1 MRISWPMN
9 HPQKSHGADDNKASL
24 RFAVTK
30 VLSVFANRFQGRLA
44 QAPQLRL
51 LSSDWLNG
59 LT

>member
-1 MRISWPMN
+1 MN